1 MSSDLQ
7 IKVCGNTH
15 AQNLKS
21 VCDLQPDFIGF
32 IFYDKSKRFVDS
44 ADEMKQPL
52 GADAKRVGV
61 FVNASEQEISQR
73 VEKFNLDYIQLHGDE
88 TPEFCAIINNIR
100 PVFKAFQINNNFNF
114 NILKDYLSTCYA
126 FLFDTSS
133 NQYGGS
139 GEKFDWG
146 LLQRYN
152 FKKPFMLSGGIN
164 DHDVEIINSF
174 DHPSIM
180 GIDLNSKFES
190 SPGIKNITKLSK
202 FLSKL
207 RL

>member
-1 MSSDLQ
+1 MLFYLIRAQ
-7 IKVCGNTH
+7 ISMEAAVK
-15 AQNLKS
+15 
-21 VCDLQPDFIGF
+21 
-32 IFYDKSKRFVDS
+32 
-44 ADEMKQPL
+44 
-52 GADAKRVGV
+52 
-61 FVNASEQEISQR
+61 
-73 VEKFNLDYIQLHGDE
+73 
-88 TPEFCAIINNIR
+88 
-100 PVFKAFQINNNFNF
+100 
-114 NILKDYLSTCYA
+114 
-126 FLFDTSS
+126 
-133 NQYGGS
+133 
-139 GEKFDWG
+139 KFDWG